1 MSLNQSV
8 NLRNDLLHSKFMLQA
23 STQQSM
29 TSLQK
34 PMRSSSSSSSSSSE
48 DDDDDDES
56 PELRRK
62 DYVANDREAAKR
74 SYQAAPG
81 GAFYEHKVT

>member
-34 PMRSSSSSSSSSSE
+34 PMRSSSSSSSSE

-62 DYVANDREAAKR
+62 DYVANDREAARR

>member
-48 DDDDDDES
+48 DDDDES

-62 DYVANDREAAKR
+62 DYVANDREAARR

>member
-62 DYVANDREAAKR
+62 DYVANDRDAARR

>member
-62 DYVANDREAAKR
+62 DYVANDREAARR